1 MRWCTS
7 DIGTSALLS
16 FAAYAIGQW
25 ATELN
30 DRIIPE
36 YRKIV
41 KSYVAIHDEEA
52 SEYDLDNW
60 KEVDDLRR
68 YLAKDSTAEK
78 SLLTKTREALEAED
92 YPLASKLQLELQE
105 KISLL
110 RDLYIKYKRNLF

>member
-1 MRWCTS
+1 
-7 DIGTSALLS
+7 D
-16 FAAYAIGQW
+16 YAISQW

-41 KSYVAIHDEEA
+41 KSYVVLHDEDA
-52 SEYDLDNW
+52 SEYDLNNW
-60 KEVDDLRR
+60 KEIDDIRH
-68 YLAKDSTAEK
+68 YLAKDSLTQK
-78 SLLTKTREALEAED
+78 SLLSKTREALEAED

-110 RDLYIKYKRNLF
+110 RDLYIRYKRNLF